1 MRLLVSGGAGYVGSV
16 TAALLVEAGHEV
28 TVVDDLSTGHRD
40 AVPAGA
46 KFRHADLLDAR
57 QLADV
62 LRSSPS
68 FDAVLHFA
76 ARSLVG
82 GSVEEPARY
91 FRHNIT
97 TTANLLAPM

>member
-1 MRLLVSGGAGYVGSV
+1 MRLLVIGGAGYVGSV
-16 TAALLVEAGHEV
+16 TAAVLVEAGHDV

-40 AVPAGA
+40 AVPSGA
-46 KFRHADLLDAR
+46 TFRHADLLDPR

-62 LRSSPS
+62 VKATGP

-82 GSVEEPARY
+82 ESVAEPVRY

-97 TTANLLAPM
+97 TTA